1 MSDFDDDIDALLAS
15 PQTVGLG
22 DCKVRYVLETATP
35 SQSEKIKKL
44 VDNKVIS
51 ASQLAATLQKHGLQ
65 ITDRSIRR
73 HRRRLTGGGCV
84 CP

>member
-73 HRRRLTGGGCV
+73 HRRRLTGRGCV